1 MEEPS
6 LPILRLPETLL
17 VLPCSAKKAHVG
29 STAGRG
35 HVSILDSLPKLL
47 ANELNECRI
56 TNAADAEVDES
67 TRLPAI
73 DRYAGH
79 LYKSAGPAAFST
91 LSQSR
96 AGVLIVSG
104 GYGVVLAD
112 ELIGD
117 YNMAYRASKWPRNL
131 IGRCLAQY
139 AECIGASTV
148 VGLFSATTSYARTF
162 RRAPWTCSRVFLA
175 APEPPASAAM
185 VRVPRAQG
193 EALAAISCEHRLR
206 PSWRSSDELRMQVT
220 QLVGRPAEIVQRA
233 PGIVQLGEVRRRG
246 RSSSK
251 VSVRQL

>member
-1 MEEPS
+1 
-6 LPILRLPETLL
+6 
-17 VLPCSAKKAHVG
+17 
-29 STAGRG
+29 
-35 HVSILDSLPKLL
+35 
-47 ANELNECRI
+47 
-56 TNAADAEVDES
+56 
-67 TRLPAI
+67 
-73 DRYAGH
+73 
-79 LYKSAGPAAFST
+79 
-91 LSQSR
+91 
-96 AGVLIVSG
+96 
-104 GYGVVLAD
+104 
-112 ELIGD
+112 
-117 YNMAYRASKWPRNL
+117 MAYRASKWPRNL

-251 VSVRQL
+251 VIVRQL